1 MLNWLKIILGKFICF
16 KIVRR
21 IVNEAQLYEG
31 PLKTIEKGF
40 KPFKWF
46 QKEYNDSTAEIMKIR
61 TGFKNITIIKF
72 DMSKLYDAAAA
83 GDKDLLYLFGTLFQN
98 FASSGGI
105 CAANGFKFLWV
116 NTKFVFVDTQLFNDF
131 NEENRRFFLIH
142 EIGHI
147 VLGHTEY
154 APNCDAI
161 GLQNQVL
168 NFDFE
173 HQADTFARDLAKP
186 RDPEN
191 AIKAIQENKFCD
203 KIFHVMYDN
212 HILMPYGKFKKMFD
226 IGIAFEINR
235 RFKGEKFDAEAYAHV
250 LVEASAM

>member
-83 GDKDLLYLFGTLFQN
+83 GDAGPGCNSTPSGYSAAASRTAAGTNLLPGNRPFQ
-98 FASSGGI
+98 I
-105 CAANGFKFLWV
+105 
-116 NTKFVFVDTQLFNDF
+116 
-131 NEENRRFFLIH
+131 
-142 EIGHI
+142 
-147 VLGHTEY
+147 
-154 APNCDAI
+154 
-161 GLQNQVL
+161 
-168 NFDFE
+168 
-173 HQADTFARDLAKP
+173 
-186 RDPEN
+186 
-191 AIKAIQENKFCD
+191 AIQRRT
-203 KIFHVMYDN
+203 
-212 HILMPYGKFKKMFD
+212 GFD
-226 IGIAFEINR
+226 RQFP
-235 RFKGEKFDAEAYAHV
+235 
-250 LVEASAM
+250 